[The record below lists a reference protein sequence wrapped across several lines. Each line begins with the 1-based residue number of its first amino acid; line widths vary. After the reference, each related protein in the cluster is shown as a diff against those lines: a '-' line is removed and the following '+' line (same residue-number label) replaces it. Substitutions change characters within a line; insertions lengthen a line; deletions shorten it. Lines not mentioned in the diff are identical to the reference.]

1 MYALIFFFRL
11 CVFHK
16 LLAFPVTGGGS
27 NIGVIEGKLA
37 PLRQAHIG
45 VSWAETVAS
54 LATRLEANFT
64 IGRSNLAFDCR
75 VYCTYAGAG

>member
-1 MYALIFFFRL
+1 MDVYIDISRL

-27 NIGVIEGKLA
+27 NIGVIEVKLA
-37 PLRQAHIG
+37 PLTQEHNG
-45 VSWAETVAS
+45 VSWAERVAS
-54 LATRLEANFT
+54 LATRLGANFT
-64 IGRSNLAFDCR
+64 IGRSNLAFDCK